1 VSPMPKIDKVHA
13 NYGFS
18 YQVTK
23 DHKVFISYE
32 GKQVTTLTGKKANTF
47 IANIQGATPEEVQLL
62 MAKATG
68 NFKRGNE
75 RSNA

>member
-1 VSPMPKIDKVHA
+1 LKEPI
-13 NYGFS
+13 FS

-23 DHKVFISYE
+23 NHKVFISYE